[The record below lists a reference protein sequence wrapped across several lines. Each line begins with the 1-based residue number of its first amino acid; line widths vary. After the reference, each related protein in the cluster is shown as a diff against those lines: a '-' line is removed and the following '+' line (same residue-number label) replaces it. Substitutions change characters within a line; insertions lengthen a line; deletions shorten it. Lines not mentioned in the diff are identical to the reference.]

1 MIEIRNLSK
10 SFGELTAV
18 NELNLTV
25 GNELFVFLGPNGAGK
40 TTTIRM
46 LTGLVKPTGG
56 SIQID
61 GLDLWKS
68 PLVVKRRIGLVPDS
82 PYLYPK
88 LTGIELLE
96 FIRQI
101 HRIDPLSGRKRIS
114 ELMDLLELTAKANTL
129 IENYSFGMRRKLAIA
144 TALLHQPK
152 VLFLDEPTSGL
163 DPRSAKIVKQILTG
177 LVKQGTTVFMS
188 THILEIA
195 ENLCDR
201 AGIIHQ
207 GQLIAC
213 GTLAELRQQSRQGTG
228 SLEDIFLELT
238 GSSEDSDVQK
248 FLEN

>member
-68 PLVVKRRIGLVPDS
+68 PLAVKRRIGLVPDS

-101 HRIDPLSGRKRIS
+101 HRIDPISGRKRIS

>member
-1 MIEIRNLSK
+1 MIEIQDLSK
-10 SFGELTAV
+10 DFGDLTV
-18 NELNLTV
+18 VDKLNLTV

-46 LTGLVKPTGG
+46 LTGLLRPTSG

-68 PLVVKRRIGLVPDS
+68 PLAVKRKIGLVPDA

-88 LTGIELLE
+88 LTGKELLE
-96 FIRQI
+96 FIRQV
-101 HRIDPLSGRKRIS
+101 HQVEPDLGRKRIS
-114 ELMDLLELTAKANTL
+114 ELMDLLELTPKANIL

-144 TALLHQPK
+144 AALLHQPK

-163 DPRSAKIVKQILTG
+163 DPRSAKIIKEILVG

-207 GQLIAC
+207 GRLITC
-213 GTLAELRQQSRQGTG
+213 GTVAELRQQSQHGSS

-238 GSSEDSDVQK
+238 GGSET
-248 FLEN
+248 